1 MKHIAAIVHGAE
13 FMIILPHAN
22 LHNLEFFLRGGYK
35 PDPGTDKR
43 KKIYDF
49 DVEFCMLDTP
59 VKLQRALVEEAHQLA
74 SALKWL
80 HEDLT
85 LFGSSNRYLA
95 HMDLKPAN
103 VLLVGDPKSPAGKWM
118 LSDFGVSSF
127 DKATNARVW
136 DTPSIHDV
144 GLRLTSRGSTDRIW
158 RGKGS
163 FQPPEVELENVD
175 SRKCDLWSFGCVL
188 CDILAFAIGKTEA
201 VDRFRN
207 LRRDASD
214 DDYFYRATTPAE
226 TRITEVDDS
235 NTELKTQIVQ
245 WWKDLEDDISCPG
258 WVTDY
263 VKILREA
270 LRPKPSDRSRITDIV
285 NGLNALAP
293 SITSPESGDLAS
305 EPKISSSR
313 RQPNGSALQHTLEA
327 HEKRPSITVFSEL
340 SPPHRETVYPQ
351 DAATEGKDYSLPS
364 ARFLSPGL
372 PLPRQPSLDAG
383 HKKDSS
389 QSSPSIESQNDSA
402 THDLD
407 TPERRALS
415 PPDEPSAKERTTS
428 INKLVFRERFKISIS
443 LPKSKNVKAVAIA
456 PSALQVALL
465 CKHSVHLY
473 STIDGEETRGHIDLS
488 PEVHWKKVRL
498 ASHYL
503 AVYGLGLSNEKHVS

>member
-13 FMIILPHAN
+13 FMIILPHAS
-22 LHNLEFFLRGGYK
+22 LHNLEFFLRGGYE

-144 GLRLTSRGSTDRIW
+144 GLSLTSRGSTDKLL

-163 FQPPEVELENVD
+163 FQPPEVGLENVD

-201 VDRFRN
+201 VSRFRN
-207 LRRDASD
+207 LRVSASND
-214 DDYFYRATTPAE
+214 FFYRTTTPE
-226 TRITEVDDS
+226 GTRITEIDDS

-258 WVTDY
+258 WVTNY
-263 VKILREA
+263 IKILREA

-293 SITSPESGDLAS
+293 SITSQESGNLAS

-313 RQPNGSALQHTLEA
+313 PQPNGSALQHTLEA
-327 HEKRPSITVFSEL
+327 HEKRPSITVSSEP
-340 SPPHRETVYPQ
+340 SPPHRETVDSQ
-351 DAATEGKDYSLPS
+351 DAATESKDHSRTPATS
-364 ARFLSPGL
+364 LSPGP
-372 PLPRQPSLDAG
+372 PLPRQPDFHAR
-383 HKKDSS
+383 HKKDGS

-402 THDLD
+402 TNAQGPLF
-407 TPERRALS
+407 PS
-415 PPDEPSAKERTTS
+415 DEPSSERRTAS
-428 INKLVFRERFKISIS
+428 ISILAFREGAQFPLS
-443 LPKSKNVKAVAIA
+443 LPKRKDVKAVAIA
-456 PSALQVALL
+456 PSALQVAVL

-473 STIDGEETRGHIDLS
+473 STTDGQQLGRHIDLS
-488 PEVHWKKVRL
+488 PHVDWIKIRL
-498 ASHYL
+498 ASHYF
-503 AVYGLGLSNEKHVS
+503 AVYGLGLSKHVS

>member
-35 PDPGTDKR
+35 PHPGTDKL

-59 VKLQRALVEEAHQLA
+59 VKLQHALVEEAHQLA

-103 VLLVGDPKSPAGKWM
+103 ILLVGDPASPAGKWM

-144 GLRLTSRGSTDRIW
+144 GLALTSGGCQDRIS
-158 RGKGS
+158 RGHGP
-163 FQPPEVELENVD
+163 FQPPEVDLENVD

-201 VDRFRN
+201 VSRFRN
-207 LRRDASD
+207 LRYHASD
-214 DDYFYRATTPAE
+214 NDFFYRTTTPAE
-226 TRITEVDDS
+226 TRITEIDDS
-235 NTELKTQIVQ
+235 NTELKAQIVQ
-245 WWKDLEDDISCPG
+245 WWKTLEDDISCPI
-258 WVTDY
+258 WITDY

-293 SITSPESGDLAS
+293 SITSQESRDLAS

-313 RQPNGSALQHTLEA
+313 PQPNGSALQHNLEA
-327 HEKRPSITVFSEL
+327 HEKRPSITVSSEPSL
-340 SPPHRETVYPQ
+340 PHLETVYPQ
-351 DAATEGKDYSLPS
+351 DAATESKDHSQPS
-364 ARFLSPGL
+364 ASSHSPGP
-372 PLPRQPSLDAG
+372 PLPRQPGLHAR
-383 HKKDSS
+383 HKINGS
-389 QSSPSIESQNDSA
+389 QSSPRVEHSS
-402 THDLD
+402 
-407 TPERRALS
+407 ERRTA
-415 PPDEPSAKERTTS
+415 S
-428 INKLVFRERFKISIS
+428 ISILAFREGARFPLP
-443 LPKSKNVKAVAIA
+443 LPKRKDVRAVAIA
-456 PSALQVALL
+456 PSALQVAVLY
-465 CKHSVHLY
+465 KHSVHLY
-473 STIDGEETRGHIDLS
+473 STTDGRESGRHIDLS
-488 PEVHWKKVRL
+488 PNVDWKRIRL
-498 ASHYL
+498 ASHYF
-503 AVYGLGLSNEKHVS
+503 AVYGLGLSKHVS